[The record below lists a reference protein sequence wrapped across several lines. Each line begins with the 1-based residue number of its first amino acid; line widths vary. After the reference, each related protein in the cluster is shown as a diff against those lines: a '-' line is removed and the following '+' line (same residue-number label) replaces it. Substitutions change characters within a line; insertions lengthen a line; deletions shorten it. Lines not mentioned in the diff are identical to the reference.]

1 MAHLHSSYTHG
12 KHSEITER
20 LTEGPSLGC
29 IWQEDGSREGA
40 RGVGGGRL
48 SQAESPGGQRW
59 EQTFLG
65 SKVLRDHGGFT
76 AGVEVSVLSPMC
88 CRDGHEDS
96 VKHT

>member
-20 LTEGPSLGC
+20 LTGG
-29 IWQEDGSREGA
+29 
-40 RGVGGGRL
+40 GGGRL